1 MEETNPQRALGPGM
15 TRLRHGDRTWEMPD
29 PVWEIWVRRGHVPAD
44 ALVLSEM
51 WTRGMWRRAE
61 SLEVYHLYR
70 PPTAEERPAAMAVPR
85 VSPRVVAGAPR
96 SAPASFGATTLPG
109 GTGAAGA
116 GRSDRMHRVARDLP
130 EAIWGPG
137 LSVTQVLVL
146 VNLLVS
152 GALVWTWR
160 ENYDAKLWALSGIL
174 HARLFTGFLPAIV
187 VPLFLHASAGHLLGN
202 MVGLTAG
209 GAAVEEFYGRLRMLG
224 LYLFAGL
231 CGATMSLLRARELY
245 PEGSDIPVPIL
256 SVGASGAIMGLYGVI
271 LVFLLRYRARFSERQ
286 RMKTTRIYLPL
297 LSIALLPSL
306 FGHDLLSHVGGFLGG
321 VLGAL
326 LVPPHP
332 RRVPWGGAGG
342 EVESSDVERHGA
354 EGRDDEGH
362 GGAAGG
368 AGTEPGT
375 PGIPTPP

>member
-1 MEETNPQRALGPGM
+1 MEDTNLQRALGPGM

-29 PVWEIWVRRGHVPAD
+29 PVWELWVRRGHVPPD
-44 ALVLSEM
+44 SHVLSET
-51 WTRGMWRRAE
+51 WTRGVWRRAE

-70 PPTAEERPAAMAVPR
+70 PPTAEERAAAADVP
-85 VSPRVVAGAPR
+85 
-96 SAPASFGATTLPG
+96 GATG
-109 GTGAAGA
+109 VIGDDGTGTAGV
-116 GRSDRMHRVARDLP
+116 GESDRMRRAAHDLP
-130 EAIWGPG
+130 EAIWGSG

-160 ENYDAKLWALSGIL
+160 DNYDAKLWALSGIL
-174 HARLFTGFLPAIV
+174 HARLFAGFLPAIV

-209 GAAVEEFYGRLRMLG
+209 GAAVEEFYGRLRTLG

-231 CGATMSLLRARELY
+231 CGAAMSLLRARDLY
-245 PEGSDIPVPIL
+245 PEGGDIPIPVL
-256 SVGASGAIMGLYGVI
+256 TVGASGAIMGLYGVI

-286 RMKTTRIYLPL
+286 RRKTTRIYLPL
-297 LSIALLPSL
+297 LAIALLPSI

-326 LVPPHP
+326 VVPPHP
-332 RRVPWGGAGG
+332 RRVPW
-342 EVESSDVERHGA
+342 
-354 EGRDDEGH
+354 
-362 GGAAGG
+362 
-368 AGTEPGT
+368 EPGGDAL
-375 PGIPTPP
+375 P

>member
-29 PVWEIWVRRGHVPAD
+29 PVWELWVRRGHVPPD
-44 ALVLSEM
+44 TLVLSEM
-51 WTRGMWRRAE
+51 WTRGAWRRAE

-70 PPTAEERPAAMAVPR
+70 PPTAEERAAAAENPR
-85 VSPRVVAGAPR
+85 VSTRAGAEPLR
-96 SAPASFGATTLPG
+96 SAPGSLSVATVAG
-109 GTGAAGA
+109 GTAAGGVDGAGTAGA
-116 GRSDRMHRVARDLP
+116 GGAGTAGADGSDRMRRAAHDLP

-152 GALVWTWR
+152 GTLVWIWR

-174 HARLFTGFLPAIV
+174 HARLFAGFLPAIV

-209 GAAVEEFYGRLRMLG
+209 GAAVEEFYGRLRTLG

-231 CGATMSLLRARELY
+231 CGAAMSLLRARELY
-245 PEGSDIPVPIL
+245 PDTSDIPVPVL
-256 SVGASGAIMGLYGVI
+256 TVGASGAIMGLYGVI
-271 LVFLLRYRARFSERQ
+271 LVFLLRYRARFSDRQ

-297 LSIALLPSL
+297 LVIALLPSL

-321 VLGAL
+321 ALGAL
-326 LVPPHP
+326 VVPPHP
-332 RRVPWGGAGG
+332 RRVPWETDG
-342 EVESSDVERHGA
+342 EGS
-354 EGRDDEGH
+354 
-362 GGAAGG
+362 AARS
-368 AGTEPGT
+368 
-375 PGIPTPP
+375 

>member
-1 MEETNPQRALGPGM
+1 MEEMSPQRAPRPGM

-29 PVWEIWVRRGHVPAD
+29 PVWEIWVRRGHVPPD

-51 WTRGMWRRAE
+51 WTRGAWRRAE

-70 PPTAEERPAAMAVPR
+70 PPTGGERPAAMVIPG
-85 VSPRVVAGAPR
+85 VSPGVDAGSRP
-96 SAPASFGATTLPG
+96 SGPASLGATPLAG

-116 GRSDRMHRVARDLP
+116 GGSDRMHRAVRDLP

-152 GALVWTWR
+152 GVLVWIWR
-160 ENYDAKLWALSGIL
+160 EDYDANLWALSGML
-174 HARLFTGFLPAIV
+174 HARLFAGFLPAIV

-209 GAAVEEFYGRLRMLG
+209 GAAVEEFYGRLRMLV
-224 LYLFAGL
+224 LYFSAGL
-231 CGATMSLLRARELY
+231 CGAAMSLLRARDLY
-245 PEGSDIPVPIL
+245 PEGSDIPFPIL

-271 LVFLLRYRARFSERQ
+271 LVFLLRFRARFSERQ

-326 LVPPHP
+326 VVPPHP
-332 RRVPWGGAGG
+332 GRVPWEPEPETDGQ
-342 EVESSDVERHGA
+342 
-354 EGRDDEGH
+354 GR
-362 GGAAGG
+362 AAR
-368 AGTEPGT
+368 P
-375 PGIPTPP
+375 